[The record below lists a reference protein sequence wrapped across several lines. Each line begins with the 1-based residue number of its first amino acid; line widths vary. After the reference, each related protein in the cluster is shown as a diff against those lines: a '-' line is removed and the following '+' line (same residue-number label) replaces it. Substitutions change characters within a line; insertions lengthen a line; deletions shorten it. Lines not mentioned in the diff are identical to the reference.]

1 MLLASIFWWVRG
13 GLTCLVLLST
23 SLIIYKY
30 NDPILGLTNV
40 PHIMDLFQGQWS
52 LEREG
57 TPYFTYN
64 SNFKR
69 PKYEYNSDEKFD
81 DINSNIAITHYNLN
95 LINNDP
101 DSIKYS
107 HKVLILTVMDK
118 FNAEYWSNL
127 QDLSY
132 PRKNI
137 ELGIMVSRQGDYET
151 TLKKLYDI
159 ISTIQKGEKEE
170 KFKKITIL
178 LEETASSS
186 NKPIDDKEPS
196 STDPNLNLEI
206 HKRKSMA
213 LMKNE
218 LLFATL
224 GPEVS
229 WILWLDGRVT
239 KTPTSLIQDL
249 TNHGKPILTT
259 NILRRKDTGND
270 KDQDDFF
277 HPDTLNNWVNSQV
290 SVNMVSD
297 LSKNDILIEGVSIK
311 DTDRPLMRQFYDI
324 NSSPLTEMELD
335 SVGTSCTLIRSD
347 IHRDGAMFP
356 SFPFYNLIETEG
368 FTKMAKRLGYQA
380 YGLPNYVIYMN

>member
-159 ISTIQKGEKEE
+159 ISIIQKGERKR
-170 KFKKITIL
+170 
-178 LEETASSS
+178 
-186 NKPIDDKEPS
+186 
-196 STDPNLNLEI
+196 NL
-206 HKRKSMA
+206 RKS
-213 LMKNE
+213 LFSWKKQHP
-218 LLFATL
+218 LL
-224 GPEVS
+224 
-229 WILWLDGRVT
+229 
-239 KTPTSLIQDL
+239 
-249 TNHGKPILTT
+249 
-259 NILRRKDTGND
+259 
-270 KDQDDFF
+270 
-277 HPDTLNNWVNSQV
+277 
-290 SVNMVSD
+290 
-297 LSKNDILIEGVSIK
+297 
-311 DTDRPLMRQFYDI
+311 I
-324 NSSPLTEMELD
+324 N
-335 SVGTSCTLIRSD
+335 
-347 IHRDGAMFP
+347 
-356 SFPFYNLIETEG
+356 
-368 FTKMAKRLGYQA
+368 Q
-380 YGLPNYVIYMN
+380 

>member
-1 MLLASIFWWVRG
+1 
-13 GLTCLVLLST
+13 
-23 SLIIYKY
+23 
-30 NDPILGLTNV
+30 
-40 PHIMDLFQGQWS
+40 MDLFQGQWS

-159 ISTIQKGEKEE
+159 ISIIQKGEKEE

-186 NKPIDDKEPS
+186 NKPIDDKEPL

-239 KTPTSLIQDL
+239 KTPTSLIQAL

-297 LSKNDILIEGVSIK
+297 LSKNDILIEGVSTK